1 MRHVLGR
8 NPNQQHKRLL
18 LRRYGYGVPSLERA
32 LRSANNDLTLVVQ
45 DQLQPYE
52 RIASRITTREMHIHR
67 LPWPRQEL
75 LALGETPVEL
85 RVTLSYYVEPN
96 PGERGWTKRHKYS
109 SHGLRFEVKGALES
123 DDDFRRRI
131 NKAAREGNEETGA
144 PLQTDKWFLG
154 SQLRNRGSIH
164 SDVWEG
170 TAADLAQ
177 RGAVGVYPVGGWW
190 REKSRLLRFDRG
202 ARYSLIVTLKVPS
215 ADVDIYTSVAAAV
228 EAEAAAEIEI
238 EP

>member
-1 MRHVLGR
+1 LCGVKRVIASLGR
-8 NPNQQHKRLL
+8 PK
-18 LRRYGYGVPSLERA
+18 RA

-45 DQLQPYE
+45 DELQPYA
-52 RIASRITTREMHIHR
+52 RIDSRIRTREMHIHR

-85 RVTLSYYVEPN
+85 RVTLAYYIEPN

-123 DDDFRRRI
+123 DDDFRWRI
-131 NKAAREGNEETGA
+131 NKAARDQNEEIGA

-154 SQLRNRGSIH
+154 SALRNRGSVH

-170 TAADLAQ
+170 TAADLAP
-177 RGAVGVYPVGGWW
+177 RGAVGIIPVGGWW
-190 REKSRLLRFDRG
+190 R
-202 ARYSLIVTLKVPS
+202 
-215 ADVDIYTSVAAAV
+215 
-228 EAEAAAEIEI
+228 
-238 EP
+238 